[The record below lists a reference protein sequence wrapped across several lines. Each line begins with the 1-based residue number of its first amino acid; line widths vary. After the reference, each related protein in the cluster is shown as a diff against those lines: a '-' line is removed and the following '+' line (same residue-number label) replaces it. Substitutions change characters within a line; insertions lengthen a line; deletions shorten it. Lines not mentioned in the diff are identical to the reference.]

1 MRWNPVLRVG
11 MAVAAFALVATACG
25 EIPPPRRILPS
36 TVWRC
41 IRTAAACMSPMAS
54 RGCW

>member
-25 EIPPPRRILPS
+25 EQEPLVGGQAPEPE
-36 TVWRC
+36 V
-41 IRTAAACMSPMAS
+41 A
-54 RGCW
+54 